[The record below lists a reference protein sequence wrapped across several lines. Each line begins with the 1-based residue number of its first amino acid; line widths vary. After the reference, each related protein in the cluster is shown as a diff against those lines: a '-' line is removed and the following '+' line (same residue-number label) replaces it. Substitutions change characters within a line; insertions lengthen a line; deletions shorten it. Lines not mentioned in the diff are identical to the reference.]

1 MVLAHFIKKLERV
14 SMISK
19 THGIFKTKVAVT
31 LFVASVSVSTQVAAA
46 TVTELNKTKFTFGGY
61 IKAEGIVNK
70 PDTGDRTF
78 ESSLRQ
84 SRLNFSADT
93 LIEAHKVKAFIEI
106 DFWDD
111 LDKGADASYAPR
123 LRHAYLGIDNVTIGQ
138 TWSGQFFA
146 AAPMDVEMLNMFGLG
161 TGTLAGT
168 GATVRPDLLVHYHRN
183 GLRLTAQDPAWN
195 QASYP
200 DMVAAYT
207 YRFRGQAVNLAV
219 TGREVNTIN
228 DESKFAAAV
237 SLGSKFQLA
246 GTTLALSA
254 FTGQGAGVYAGWGY
268 LGAAGADQ
276 NTDVNA
282 VTGKLITTTGFSAGI
297 TQKFTPTLRGTVRYG
312 QVKANHFKHP
322 NPTITNDTFE
332 MVNVNLIYTYLPNL
346 DFGIEWR
353 DQNAQN
359 TSPTTTDS
367 AARPKGQQ
375 VELMAMYK
383 FST

>member
-1 MVLAHFIKKLERV
+1 
-14 SMISK
+14 MISK
-19 THGIFKTKVAVT
+19 THRASKTNRFFKTNIAVALLMAGVG
-31 LFVASVSVSTQVAAA
+31 VSSQSAAIE
-46 TVTELNKTKFTFGGY
+46 VKELNGTKFTFGGY

-84 SRLNFSADT
+84 SRLNVAAVSQVQ
-93 LIEAHKVKAFIEI
+93 EHRVKAFVEI

-123 LRHAYLGIDNVTIGQ
+123 LRHAYLGIDNFTIGQ

-146 AAPMDVEMLNMFGLG
+146 AAPLDVEMLNMFGLG

-168 GATVRPDLLVHYHRN
+168 GAMVRPDLLVHYHRN
-183 GLRLTAQDPAWN
+183 GLRLTLQDPAWN

-207 YRFRGQAVNLAV
+207 YRFSGQAVNLAV
-219 TGREVNTIN
+219 TGREVDTLN
-228 DESKFAAAV
+228 DDSKFGAAV
-237 SLGSKFQLA
+237 SLASKFQLA
-246 GTTLALSA
+246 GTTLSLSG
-254 FTGQGAGVYAGWGY
+254 FSGQGAGVYAGWGY
-268 LGAAGADQ
+268 LGAAGANQ
-276 NTDVNA
+276 ATDVNA
-282 VTGKLITTTGFSAGI
+282 ATNKLITTTGFSAGI

-312 QVKANHFKHP
+312 QVTSNHVNVKRAP
-322 NPTITNDTFE
+322 DDTFK

-359 TSPTTTDS
+359 TSPATTDS

>member
-1 MVLAHFIKKLERV
+1 
-14 SMISK
+14 MISK
-19 THGIFKTKVAVT
+19 TNIAVALLMAGVG
-31 LFVASVSVSTQVAAA
+31 VSGQSAAIEIK
-46 TVTELNKTKFTFGGY
+46 ELNGTKFTFGGY

-70 PDTGDRTF
+70 PDAGARTF

-84 SRLNFSADT
+84 SRLNVAADS
-93 LIEAHKVKAFIEI
+93 LVQEHKVKAFVEI

-123 LRHAYLGIDNVTIGQ
+123 LRHAYIGIDNFTIGQ

-146 AAPMDVEMLNMFGLG
+146 AAPIDVEMLNMFGLG

-183 GLRLTAQDPAWN
+183 GLRLTLQDPAWN

-207 YRFRGQAVNLAV
+207 YRFSGQAVNLAV
-219 TGREVNTIN
+219 TGREVKTSNEN
-228 DESKFAAAV
+228 EDDDSKFGAAV

-246 GTTLALSA
+246 GTTLSLSG

-268 LGAAGADQ
+268 LGAAGANQ
-276 NTDVNA
+276 ATDVNA
-282 VTGKLITTTGFSAGI
+282 ATNKLITTTGFSAGI
-297 TQKFTPTLRGTVRYG
+297 TQKFMPTLRGTVRYG
-312 QVKANHFKHP
+312 QVKSNHV
-322 NPTITNDTFE
+322 NPVRAPDDTFK

-359 TSPTTTDS
+359 TPPATTDS
-367 AARPKGQQ
+367 AVRPKGQQ
-375 VELMAMYK
+375 VEFMAMYK